1 MVVKHTL
8 VLALIVLGVYLD
20 RGIASHLTDGQE
32 AEQTSLLNRF
42 DAVNGILALGGV
54 LVIALTAVA
63 QGI

>member
-1 MVVKHTL
+1 MVAKHTL

-20 RGIASHLTDGQE
+20 RGIASRLPDGQE
-32 AEQTSLLNRF
+32 AEQASLLNRF
-42 DAVNGILALGGV
+42 ASMNGILALGGV